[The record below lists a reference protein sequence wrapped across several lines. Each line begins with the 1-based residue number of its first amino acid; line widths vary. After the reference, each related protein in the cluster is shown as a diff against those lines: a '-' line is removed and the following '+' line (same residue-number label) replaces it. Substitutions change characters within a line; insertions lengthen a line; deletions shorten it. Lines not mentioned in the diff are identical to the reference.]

1 LALETIPQAA
11 PAAAPEVTEAD
22 FVCGIATGY
31 DPESTPAIRESLRGL
46 KGAKRIVVFQDVAA
60 PSDAEAGMVA
70 SPDGSAAITFL
81 PWPANLDGSTAPLQ
95 GLLGAYQTV
104 FSACQKLNARGCCLI
119 ASHLEGATPNWVG
132 DMARPIL
139 ESEFDLALPGYA
151 RRKLEGLLNNSIIS
165 PLTRCLYG
173 KRVQNPL
180 GPDLGV
186 SRRLV
191 DRMVLR
197 DRNAAGSNGAPH
209 PLASLSPVALSESFK
224 TCQVNLG
231 ARVYPPTD
239 WTNLSALVSQVLSP
253 VFLEVEKNAPFWQ
266 RVRGSTALAGFGSP
280 MRVLHEETGAVDIS
294 RLVESFQLGTRD
306 LQEIWGIVLPP
317 ATLLE
322 LRRLSRATPE
332 AFRLPDELWVRIIY
346 DFALGHRL
354 RTINRDHLLRSLTPL
369 YLGWVASLARELE
382 NSGAGGVEQRL
393 EKLALAYEEAK
404 PYLLS
409 RWRWP
414 DRFNP

>member
-1 LALETIPQAA
+1 M
-11 PAAAPEVTEAD
+11 TEAD
-22 FVCGIATGY
+22 FVFGIATGY
-31 DPESTPAIRESLRGL
+31 DPESTPAIRESLRAL
-46 KGAKRIVVFQDVAA
+46 KGAKRIVVFHDVAP
-60 PSDAEAGMVA
+60 PSDAEAETGKAA
-70 SPDGSAAITFL
+70 SADGNATVTFL
-81 PWPANLDGSTAPLQ
+81 PWPANLDGSATPLQ

-104 FSACQKLNARGCCLI
+104 FAACQKLDARGCCLI
-119 ASHLEGATPNWVG
+119 ASHLEDAKPDWVG

-180 GPDLGV
+180 GPDLGI

-191 DRMVLR
+191 DRMISR
-197 DRNAAGSNGAPH
+197 DRSASASNGAPH
-209 PLASLSPVALSESFK
+209 PLGSLTPVTLAESFK
-224 TCQVNLG
+224 ACQVNLG

-239 WTNLSALVSQVLSP
+239 WTNVSALISQVLSP

-266 RVRGSTALAGFGSP
+266 RVRGSSALPAFGSP
-280 MRVLHEETGAVDIS
+280 MRVMQETGAVDIS

-322 LRRLSRATPE
+322 LRRLSRAAPE

-369 YLGWVASLARELE
+369 YLGFVASLARELE
-382 NSGAGGVEQRL
+382 NSGTGGVEQRL